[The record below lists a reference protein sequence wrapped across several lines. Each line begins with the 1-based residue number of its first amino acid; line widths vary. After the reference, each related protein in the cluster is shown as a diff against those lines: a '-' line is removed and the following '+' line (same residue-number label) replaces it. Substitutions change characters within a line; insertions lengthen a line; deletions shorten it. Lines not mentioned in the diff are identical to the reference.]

1 MSQEEGAEALEEAE
15 RLLATADRDQD
26 PAAARAA
33 AISALKSLLLAW
45 GETATSDSVAGLL
58 EQAAKTDHT
67 LLDFHAEAEVFDRF
81 NPGPD
86 AADRAR
92 IFVDAAR
99 ARLVNI

>member
-1 MSQEEGAEALEEAE
+1 MSQERGAEALAEAE
-15 RLLATADRDQD
+15 ELLAAADRDQD
-26 PAAARAA
+26 AAAARAA

-45 GETATSDSVAGLL
+45 GQSASSNSVVTLL

-81 NPGPD
+81 NPGTD
-86 AADRAR
+86 AADRAK